1 MMLTHYLLSCLI
13 WLPLLGAIFC
23 LLFSAEKHLN
33 SARAVAVITALLNLL
48 LCVPLYQHFNFASGT
63 MQFVEHLNWI
73 PAFNINYA
81 LGADGLSA
89 PLIILTC
96 FTTLIVVLAACTSIH
111 KHVGQYMA
119 TFLVTQ
125 AMVIGIFSA
134 LDSILFYVF
143 WEGMLI
149 PMYLSIGIW
158 GGSNR
163 SYASIKFFLYTFFGS
178 LLMLVGLIYLG
189 LHAHSFMITDF
200 YKLPLIMPV
209 QTWLFIGFT
218 LAFMVKV
225 PMWPL
230 HTWLPDA
237 HTEAPAGGSVVL
249 AALMLKLGTYGFMRF
264 SLPIV
269 PDACNNFSNLMIALS
284 LISIVYISIIAIQQ
298 KDMKRLIAYSSI
310 AHMGFVTLACFS
322 IYLIMNNTHEIQYAY
337 FALEG
342 GMFQM
347 IAHAFSS
354 GAMFIG
360 VGILYDRM
368 HTHQMN
374 HFGGLASKMP
384 VFTAFFMI
392 FCLSNIGVPG
402 TSGFVGEFMILLS
415 LFKANFWVLAIAA
428 TAVVLSCAYT
438 LWMFRQVFFGPLN
451 PDLNQIKEI
460 NWVETTNLLILGVLI
475 IYLGIYPG
483 QVLNMFHATAGH
495 LLQLGLASKLG

>member
-1 MMLTHYLLSCLI
+1 
-13 WLPLLGAIFC
+13 
-23 LLFSAEKHLN
+23 
-33 SARAVAVITALLNLL
+33 
-48 LCVPLYQHFNFASGT
+48 
-63 MQFVEHLNWI
+63 
-73 PAFNINYA
+73 
-81 LGADGLSA
+81 
-89 PLIILTC
+89 
-96 FTTLIVVLAACTSIH
+96 
-111 KHVGQYMA
+111 
-119 TFLVTQ
+119 
-125 AMVIGIFSA
+125 
-134 LDSILFYVF
+134 
-143 WEGMLI
+143 
-149 PMYLSIGIW
+149 
-158 GGSNR
+158 
-163 SYASIKFFLYTFFGS
+163 
-178 LLMLVGLIYLG
+178 
-189 LHAHSFMITDF
+189 
-200 YKLPLIMPV
+200 
-209 QTWLFIGFT
+209 
-218 LAFMVKV
+218 MVKV

-269 PDACNNFSNLMIALS
+269 PDACNHFANLMIALS

-322 IYLIMNNTHEIQYAY
+322 IYLIMNNTHDIQYAY

-374 HFGGLASKMP
+374 HFGGVASKMP
-384 VFTAFFMI
+384 IFTAFFMI

-415 LFKANFWVLAIAA
+415 LFKANFWVLMIAA
-428 TAVVLSCAYT
+428 SAVVLSCAYT
-438 LWMFRQVFFGPLN
+438 LWMFRQVFLGPLN
-451 PDLNQIKEI
+451 PDLKQIKEI
-460 NWVETTNLLILGVLI
+460 NWIETINLIVLGVMV
-475 IYLGIYPG
+475 IYLGVYPG

-495 LLQLGLASKLG
+495 LLQLGLATKLGV

>member
-1 MMLTHYLLSCLI
+1 
-13 WLPLLGAIFC
+13 
-23 LLFSAEKHLN
+23 
-33 SARAVAVITALLNLL
+33 
-48 LCVPLYQHFNFASGT
+48 
-63 MQFVEHLNWI
+63 
-73 PAFNINYA
+73 
-81 LGADGLSA
+81 
-89 PLIILTC
+89 
-96 FTTLIVVLAACTSIH
+96 
-111 KHVGQYMA
+111 
-119 TFLVTQ
+119 
-125 AMVIGIFSA
+125 MVIGVFSS

-163 SYASIKFFLYTFFGS
+163 SYASIKFFIYTFFGS
-178 LLMLVGLIYLG
+178 ALMIAGLLYLG
-189 LHAHSFMITDF
+189 LHAHSLMITDF
-200 YKLPLIMPV
+200 YKLPLSMPV
-209 QTWLFIGFT
+209 QLWLFAGFT

-237 HTEAPAGGSVVL
+237 HTESPAGGSVVL

-269 PDACNNFSNLMIALS
+269 PDACSYLANFMIVLS

-310 AHMGFVTLACFS
+310 AHMGFVTLGCFS
-322 IYLIMNNTHEIQYAY
+322 IYLIMRITHDIQYAY
-337 FALEG
+337 YAFEG
-342 GMFQM
+342 AMFQM

-374 HFGGLASKMP
+374 HFGGVASKMP
-384 VFTAFFMI
+384 IFTAFFML

-402 TSGFVGEFMILLS
+402 TSGFVGEFMILIS
-415 LFKANFWVLAIAA
+415 LFKTNFWILAVAA
-428 TAVVLSCAYT
+428 SAVIFSCAYT
-438 LWMFRQVFFGPLN
+438 LWMFRQVFFGAVN
-451 PDLNQIKEI
+451 PDIAQIKEI
-460 NWVETTNLLILGVLI
+460 NPIETINLIILGVLI
-475 IYLGIYPG
+475 IYLGVYP
-483 QVLNMFHATAGH
+483 QPVLTMFHATTGH
-495 LLQLGLASKLG
+495 LLQLSLTSKL